1 MPPSKLTSRLL
12 LLVQTLVGLS
22 LALPA
27 QAGPSSGNGLTP
39 PKSSRSVEMARNLYQ
54 WPVATEAGCGLTEP
68 LFVQL
73 TETGPRS
80 TFVEAV
86 GVEALGAA
94 LRSHREAAT
103 LARAKGCPG
112 GDHLLVLADGGL
124 PGSHL
129 SAAMRAGGG
138 AGISKIDLLIV
149 PTREATPPAIP
160 SSEGAPNSDNTP
172 LILRADERGLHL
184 GINSNGNN
192 VPGLL
197 PCTAPCT
204 PETQQWTAAEAAL
217 LAVSGFSG
225 TVVILSADRPIS
237 EFVQLVGILPP
248 HLPLIGVATE
258 GSPKGPADGSA
269 PAAAASSYTM
279 PKQVRVLP
287 LSLPDTSRGPGAFG
301 ILEALPKEEI
311 SKTIS
316 RYLPAVRG
324 CYNQALRTDP
334 DLRLRLTTRFV
345 IDGMGKV
352 NDIQVRLSEEQSKGS
367 PSDPAHGA
375 GQDPSVVDALPAEF
389 VHCLTEVIGAI
400 IFPAPKG
407 GGKVIVN
414 YPFVF
419 SPG

>member
-1 MPPSKLTSRLL
+1 M
-12 LLVQTLVGLS
+12 VQTLVGLS

-27 QAGPSSGNGLTP
+27 QAGPSSGNGRTP
-39 PKSSRSVEMARNLYQ
+39 PTSSRSVEMARNLYQ

-73 TETGPRS
+73 TETGPQS
-80 TFVEAV
+80 TFSETV
-86 GVEALGAA
+86 GVEAVGAA
-94 LRSHREAAT
+94 LRSQREAAT

-112 GDHLLVLADGGL
+112 GDRLLVLAEGEL

-129 SAAMRAGGG
+129 SSAMRAAGG
-138 AGISKIDLLIV
+138 AGISKIDLLIE
-149 PTREATPPAIP
+149 PTRGATPPATP
-160 SSEGAPNSDNTP
+160 SSEGAAHSDNIP

-184 GINSNGNN
+184 GINANGNN

-204 PETQQWTAAEAAL
+204 IETQQWTAAEAAL

-225 TVVILSADRPIS
+225 AVVILSADRPIA

-248 HLPLIGVATE
+248 HMPLIGVATE
-258 GSPKGPADGSA
+258 GVPKGPADSSA
-269 PAAAASSYTM
+269 TAGAPLSYTM

-301 ILEALPKEEI
+301 IVEALPKEEI
-311 SKTIS
+311 AKTIS
-316 RYLPAVRG
+316 QHLPAVRG
-324 CYNQALRTDP
+324 CYRQALRTDP
-334 DLRLRLTTRFV
+334 NLHLRVAARFV
-345 IDGMGKV
+345 IDGTGTV
-352 NDIQVRLSEEQSKGS
+352 TEVQVSR
-367 PSDPAHGA
+367 SDPSHNTTTGEVAPEP
-375 GQDPSVVDALPAEF
+375 PSGEVLPAEF
-389 VHCLTEVIGAI
+389 VRCLTEVIGTI
-400 IFPAPKG
+400 TFPAPKG
-407 GGKVIVN
+407 GGKVIVS